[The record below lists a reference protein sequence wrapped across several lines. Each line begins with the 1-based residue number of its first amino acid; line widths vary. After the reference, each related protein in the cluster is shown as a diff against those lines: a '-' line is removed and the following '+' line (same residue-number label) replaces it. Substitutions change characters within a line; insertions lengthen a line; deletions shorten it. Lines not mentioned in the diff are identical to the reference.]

1 MTKLN
6 LIAFRVLVMSLFVL
20 GFNQVDAQKPRN
32 VIMYIGDGYG
42 LAPKTAARM
51 ALGQGQDGSRYS
63 DDPHFQL
70 MQADNL
76 RYTATVT
83 THSLNS
89 WITDS
94 APGATVYAAGKK
106 GKVTNE
112 AIAFNIST
120 GQSVETILEYAKKQG
135 YAVGLVTTTRIT
147 HATPAD
153 FATHTWNRDLEDPIA
168 AQYISSTQEQYS
180 SIYGAAYDSLGKHWV
195 LPTPKRG
202 VEVDVLLGG
211 GARHFLPKT
220 AASANKAIVDAQGNP
235 VLNASGTAVTLSGNR
250 TDNIDLVEIAKN
262 RGFVYVNSRDA
273 LNHLDLNQFTPGSDK
288 KLLGLFTASHM
299 DYEQDRQL
307 SRQWEPNLAE
317 MTEIAIEVLKRKG
330 GAKGF
335 FLMVE
340 GGRIDHLEHAN
351 AGGIRAENGQYLL
364 QSDKE
369 TPSPDDAV
377 AGSTTVI
384 PGIYGSDYLIKEVLA
399 FDYAIGK
406 GRELLEDGS
415 SETLIF
421 SASDHECGGLAVV
434 GLHDEADAQNN
445 GTKVRTYARTP
456 SQAAANG
463 GGANINPAGV
473 TAGARWF
480 PEYTM
485 YNFQGYEWPQPSSPT
500 ANRIVIAYGSNP
512 VMNGNGTV
520 VSGNVGNHTPQDI
533 WVGSDDNVGGAYA
546 SRITGRG
553 QLDNTDI
560 TPIMKDFL
568 HLDGYS
574 VWDANLSLNLS
585 SQQTTFCPYQNV
597 TLDLTVTN
605 HDAYVANDV
614 AIKLPLANGTAYV
627 TSWTTAGTYN
637 QYCAGGV
644 KCETWTIPTLAPG
657 QSADLHLVL
666 FPLVTGT
673 TLTSIASLITSTT
686 NAASTATLTLSKG
699 NCGSNLQTDHVA
711 SRSMVAVYPQ
721 PATNSATL
729 RLDSEVE
736 RSASLQIFNQNGSLI
751 SAQTVVL
758 NVGANEVPVNLNKL
772 PAGNYFALL
781 SSGNWAAEAVK
792 IVKQ

>member
-1 MTKLN
+1 MTQFN
-6 LIAFRVLVMSLFVL
+6 LTTFRLSLLAVLILGMTAAF
-20 GFNQVDAQKPRN
+20 AQKPRN

-42 LAPKTAARM
+42 LAPKDAARM
-51 ALGQGQDGSRYS
+51 ALGQGHEGSRFS
-63 DDPHFQL
+63 DDPNFHL
-70 MQADNL
+70 LQADNL

-112 AIAFNIST
+112 AVAFNLYT

-153 FATHTWNRDLEDPIA
+153 FAAHTWNRDLEDAIA
-168 AQYISSTQEQYS
+168 SQYISSSQEQYS
-180 SIYGAAYDSLGKHWV
+180 SIYGASYDSLGKHWV
-195 LPTPKRG
+195 LPAPKVG

-220 AASANKAIVDAQGNP
+220 VASANKAVVDAQGNA
-235 VLNASGTAVTLSGNR
+235 VLNAAGTAVSLSGSR
-250 TDNIDLVEIAKN
+250 TDNIDLIDIAKN
-262 RGFVYVNSRDA
+262 RGYVYINSRDA
-273 LNHLDLNQFTPGSDK
+273 LNGLDLNQFTPGSDK

-307 SRQWEPNLAE
+307 VQQWEPNLAE

-330 GAKGF
+330 GEKGF

-351 AGGIRAENGQYLL
+351 AGGIRAENGQYIL
-364 QSDKE
+364 QSDRE
-369 TPSPDDAV
+369 TPSPEDLYV
-377 AGSTTVI
+377 GGTTVV

-406 GRELLEDGS
+406 GRELLEDPN

-421 SASDHECGGLAVV
+421 SAADHECGGLALV

-445 GTKVRTYARTP
+445 GTKVRTYAKTP
-456 SQAAANG
+456 KQEAANG
-463 GGANINPAGV
+463 GGGNIAPVGV
-473 TAGARWF
+473 TPGAAWF
-480 PEYTM
+480 PEYNL
-485 YNFQGYEWPQPSSPT
+485 YNFQGYEWPQPTSPT
-500 ANRIVIAYGSNP
+500 AARIVIAYGSNP
-512 VMNGNGTV
+512 VMNGNGTTV
-520 VSGNVGNHTPQDI
+520 GGTPGNHTPQDI
-533 WVGSDDNVGGAYA
+533 WVGSDDNVGGTFA

-553 QLDNTDI
+553 QLDNTDL

-568 HLDGYS
+568 RLDGYN
-574 VWDANLSLNLS
+574 VWDANVSLQLTN
-585 SQQTTFCPYQNV
+585 QDATFCAYQNS
-597 TLDLTVTN
+597 TFKLTVTN
-605 HDAYVANDV
+605 NDPYAADNV
-614 AIKLPLANGTAYV
+614 SIKLPLPAGSAYV
-627 TSWTTAGTYN
+627 TSWSTAGTYN

-657 QSADLHLVL
+657 QTAEMYLIV
-666 FPLVTGT
+666 FPL
-673 TLTSIASLITSTT
+673 TSAASLSITADIASTTT
-686 NAASTATLTLSKG
+686 NSVKTATLSLPRG
-699 NCGSNLQTDHVA
+699 NCGNSLNNNA
-711 SRSMVAVYPQ
+711 PRSITTLVYPQ
-721 PATNSATL
+721 PATDNATL
-729 RLDSEVE
+729 RVNIEV
-736 RSASLQIFNQNGSLI
+736 AGKAHLQIFDQSGSL
-751 SAQTVVL
+751 AFEQ
-758 NVGANEVPVNLNKL
+758 NVMLDKGVNEL
-772 PAGNYFALL
+772 PLTLRSLASGTYFALL
-781 SSGNWAAEAVK
+781 ANSTWAAEAVK